1 MSTATKPE
9 TIQWHVLPDG
19 GMPDAEIDVL
29 LEFIHTDEPDNPD
42 TWPGWWSGP
51 CARHL
56 ALRRTMPAAF
66 TCCMNGMRA
75 ARWATGCAT
84 GPTASR

>member
-9 TIQWHVLPDG
+9 TITWHVLPDG

-42 TWPGWWSGP
+42 TWPGWWSGEHWINGSTGDQIERGGR
-51 CARHL
+51 AKVL
-56 ALRRTMPAAF
+56 AWCDMPA
-66 TCCMNGMRA
+66 GSSA
-75 ARWATGCAT
+75 A
-84 GPTASR
+84 